1 MANVTGAI
9 IPVISHLEVGDYNV
23 FYREAGPVNAPTVLL
38 LHGFPTSSFMF
49 RHLIPILAVTYHVI
63 ALDYPGF
70 GFTKGPAKYPHTF
83 ENIATMTEEF
93 LKALHISKYALY
105 IFDYGAP
112 VGLKL
117 AVRNPQAVSAIVSQ
131 KGNAYVEGLGPFWD
145 PVKVY
150 WETGS
155 KTDRDALEGVLSFN
169 TTMGQYTGGTENPA
183 ILEPESWWLDWTLM
197 ANRPGNDDYQLDLFY
212 DYRNNVKQ
220 YPEFQKYFRNSQV
233 PLLAVWGQKDTIF
246 IPPGAQAFRRD
257 LPHAEIHLLDA
268 GHFTLISNLEQMVG
282 YILPFL
288 EKHLGKG
295 SK

>member
-131 KGNAYVEGLGPFWD
+131 NGNAYGMTPTATAQGQASNRECSRGTWPFLGP
-145 PVKVY
+145 
-150 WETGS
+150 S
-155 KTDRDALEGVLSFN
+155 QSVL
-169 TTMGQYTGGTENPA
+169 
-183 ILEPESWWLDWTLM
+183 
-197 ANRPGNDDYQLDLFY
+197 GNW
-212 DYRNNVKQ
+212 K
-220 YPEFQKYFRNSQV
+220 
-233 PLLAVWGQKDTIF
+233 
-246 IPPGAQAFRRD
+246 
-257 LPHAEIHLLDA
+257 
-268 GHFTLISNLEQMVG
+268 
-282 YILPFL
+282 
-288 EKHLGKG
+288 
-295 SK
+295 